1 MKRTLALLLALL
13 FVPLLPAC
21 ASDNPEDSAG
31 ETASADVSAEA
42 GAADE
47 TVPEETEYAPD
58 LPDVKYDGAEFRVLY
73 RDSSHSYRMKDA
85 FVEELTGEVLND
97 AVYNRNIGM
106 EEAYDFKFA
115 PIPQETPI
123 SSVTSEFLAGSDS
136 YDLVAEQMNQIF
148 TYSLRSYFMDWYQM
162 EYFNPEDPWWDSNCA
177 SDLSIAHQLYIMA
190 GDISMQPSDG
200 ARFVYYNKKILEDYQ
215 LPNPYEY
222 VREGKW
228 TIDRMTDMVAS
239 VSTDLDGDGKFT
251 ADDRL
256 GMLTEHTD
264 FFISGCGVLY
274 TEKDENDLPVVNC
287 INERTI
293 TVLDAVRKML
303 TVENC
308 TQSYNDAASGKDTSG
323 YPHLWDF
330 VRYEYYATDHFLFV
344 QNGTG
349 VSVQF
354 AEMDPGYGI
363 LPNPKLDETQ
373 EKYYHLAD
381 QYSCAWA
388 IPGTNSKM
396 DMTDVLLTAWAYR
409 SADLVDGYY
418 EITLKHKRF
427 NAPDDA
433 EMLDIIRSSVRYEM
447 SMLCNLGISGVISN
461 AYNSGNL
468 MSEYAKSEKMINK
481 LLEKTFA
488 DFIGD

>member
-1 MKRTLALLLALL
+1 MKRTFALLLALL
-13 FVPLLPAC
+13 LLPLMPSC
-21 ASDNPEDSAG
+21 ASENPESTVG
-31 ETASADVSAEA
+31 ETVSSEA
-42 GAADE
+42 GTTAE
-47 TVPEETEYAPD
+47 TVPEETEYVPD

-73 RDSSHSYRMKDA
+73 RDSSHSYTMEDV
-85 FVEELTGEVLND
+85 FVEELTGEILND

-106 EEAYDFKFA
+106 EEAYDFRFA
-115 PIPQETPI
+115 PIPHETPI
-123 SSVTSEFLAGSDS
+123 SSVTADFLAGSDS
-136 YDLVAEQMNQIF
+136 YELVGEQMSQLF
-148 TYSLRSYFMDWYQM
+148 TYALRSYFNDWYQM
-162 EYFNPEDPWWDSNCA
+162 EYFHPEDPWWDENCA
-177 SDLSIAHQLYIMA
+177 ADLSIANQLYIMA

-200 ARFVYYNKKILEDYQ
+200 ARFVYYNKGILEDYQ
-215 LPNPYEY
+215 LPNPYDY
-222 VREGKW
+222 VREGTW
-228 TIDRMTDMVAS
+228 TIDKMTDMVAG
-239 VSTDLDGDGKFT
+239 VSTDLDGDGKYT
-251 ADDRL
+251 ADDCL

-274 TEKDENDLPVVNC
+274 TEKDENDLPTVSC

-293 TVLDAVRKML
+293 TALDAVRKLL
-303 TVENC
+303 TLENC
-308 TQSYNDAASGKDTSG
+308 TQSYNEVAAGRDTSG
-323 YPHLWDF
+323 YPHLWNF

-349 VSVQF
+349 VAYQF
-354 AEMDPGYGI
+354 AEMDPGYGV
-363 LPNPKLDETQ
+363 LPNPKLDEAQ
-373 EKYYHLAD
+373 EHYYHLAD
-381 QYSCAWA
+381 QFSCAWA

-409 SADLVDGYY
+409 SAELVDGYY

-433 EMLDIIRSSVRYEM
+433 EMLDIIRHSVRYEM